1 MPSDVDIQEVNWDRL
16 VWTTDQGSV
25 LGQGSFGVVYLGALD
40 GSPVA
45 IKVVKPSVRTGSL
58 SDETNAEA
66 EASAMK
72 QHRREIHRLAAMRNP
87 YVIQYLGVF
96 RNPQSRALYIVTEY
110 LEGRSLHESMCRMRA
125 RNAVLDERSFLA
137 IAGQMVY
144 GLNHVHMQLYTHG
157 DIKPQNILLSAPLT
171 MTKDKSGAFTA
182 SFPQSAKV
190 KIADFG
196 LSKRLKGAKNVFLND
211 MTVATSEFGEGP
223 CGTYLYMA
231 PEVFGGV
238 AQLSDADAKAA
249 DIYAYGLIL
258 FELLSGVQS
267 WSLEGVR
274 NIMQLSWCVHEG
286 KRPSWGER
294 RSQINPKYID
304 LVERCWRHEPS
315 KRPNAGDVVVEI
327 KALSS
332 SFEDQSVEVVAQPTL
347 TAEATLSPS
356 PNATP
361 SSPRDERV
369 NVKPKASSSRLGND
383 SGRAT
388 PSLPPEIHGGDFPNR
403 HGEGAFA
410 ASTELKA
417 GDSQP
422 SRRRHGKCAQDE
434 LPQPVSRDPIAVQ
447 DKIPSNPVTIPKI
460 RRLHIVGTESQKL
473 EAPSKPTGSC
483 ASFHDDG
490 VRGEPS
496 EPTNDTY
503 ASTGVHVPPKN
514 NSATSAAPLQIGA
527 SDNLCPAR
535 LDTLND
541 VRMPQKEN
549 RHPSNAVENLRND
562 QAQPIDVL
570 EAGHDSH
577 GIDDSFL
584 GGVQVMRVQ
593 TFCLPTP
600 SPLQV
605 PQDPEGRATMGT
617 GSIEPNARPPSSQE
631 RRSGDDI
638 LNSFIQCGNSEVHVD
653 EDNEMPKCDVSDIGG
668 DYSLNE
674 ESKKRTLP
682 KVQGSST
689 VERNSAKDY
698 RNSSIGPIASDGG
711 AVRGL
716 PVVAELPLPLLQLEI
731 KEQSQWPMERIQLKP
746 KSRETPS
753 SETHNVRVDEERRFS
768 SNVARPQ
775 HQVVQ
780 SHLPR
785 SPSEGFSISPTGM
798 GNVVLS
804 PPPDP
809 NLNTHV
815 ESIRF
820 EDATIR
826 AQKERPLTTLTS
838 YQPYG
843 TMTGQGATA
852 PLLSETG
859 YGATGSTMLQT
870 PTMSKI
876 PTRLPGRPEH
886 STPGCH
892 NFENLMTKQCRLLVP
907 HSDMEEVC
915 HALRTPDAVKQ
926 LGVLWN
932 QGCTQAVAGALAQ
945 AHDLK
950 GGDFLSLTCDF
961 LGPHSSGKH
970 DPFVDMGLCTAI
982 GNISRNASD
991 SIKPQL
997 VLQALRVTVSTMF
1010 AYRTTF
1016 AKNELASVELYTSC
1030 NFALCNLLKVNN
1042 SIEDVKLRSDLAK
1055 WILYVISWKISDNGS
1070 ARGAQADTLCYE
1082 ATCAARNFM
1091 WRNEANAQAFTEETG
1106 VRDAQLIE
1114 SLIASMKQ
1122 FDWKGNGP
1130 LSEACLSAVAVAIT
1144 IPQHRKE
1151 FMNLQ
1156 GIALVLGAL
1165 HGRLDEVKKAKVGL
1179 SMITAL
1185 IVWSGNRM
1193 EERDILED
1201 VCVKDQV
1208 CVRLLKLLEVM
1219 QNPWRPNQTK
1229 LEALSIGYGTLLRCM
1244 ELGEQLHEKNLYETA
1259 VQMTSLTVK
1268 KLCTS
1273 SENGSGVLRARNDL
1287 CVQVCD
1293 VLQLLAREP
1302 RARLLLQQ
1310 ETSVYLKQ
1318 LMGDRGHDEAVIGCM
1333 RTTLNILEKSQ

>member
-1 MPSDVDIQEVNWDRL
+1 MPSDVDIQEVNRDRL
-16 VWTTDQGSV
+16 VWNTNQGSV
-25 LGQGSFGVVYLGALD
+25 LGQGSFGVVYLGAFD

-45 IKVVKPSVRTGSL
+45 IKVVKPSVRTANL

-66 EASAMK
+66 EASALK

-96 RNPQSRALYIVTEY
+96 RDPQSRALYIVTEY
-110 LEGRSLHESMCRMRA
+110 LEGRSLHESMCGMRV

-137 IAGQMVY
+137 IAGQMAY
-144 GLNHVHMQLYTHG
+144 GLNHVHLQLYTHG
-157 DIKPQNILLSAPLT
+157 DIKPQNILLSAPLA
-171 MTKDKSGAFTA
+171 MTKDESGAFAA
-182 SFPQSAKV
+182 SFPPSAKV

-196 LSKRLKGAKNVFLND
+196 LSKRLEGAKNVFVNG

-231 PEVFGGV
+231 PEAFGGV

-274 NIMQLSWCVHEG
+274 NPIQLYKFVHEG

-294 RSQINPKYID
+294 RSQIDPKYID
-304 LVERCWRHEPS
+304 LVERCWRHEAS
-315 KRPNAGDVVVEI
+315 ERPNAGDIVVEI
-327 KALSS
+327 KALSR
-332 SFEDQSVEVVAQPTL
+332 SFEAQSVEVVAQPAL
-347 TAEATLSPS
+347 TAKATLSPS

-361 SSPRDERV
+361 SSPRAEGI
-369 NVKPKASSSRLGND
+369 NVKPKTSSSLLGND
-383 SGRAT
+383 NGRPT
-388 PSLPPEIHGGDFPNR
+388 RSLPPEIHGGDVPNK
-403 HGEGAFA
+403 HDEGAFA
-410 ASTELKA
+410 TSTELKA
-417 GDSQP
+417 GDFQP
-422 SRRRHGKCAQDE
+422 SRRGHGKYAQDE
-434 LPQPVSRDPIAVQ
+434 LPQPVSRDPTAVQ
-447 DKIPSNPVTIPKI
+447 DKIPSNPVKIPKI
-460 RRLHIVGTESQKL
+460 PRLHIVGTESQKL
-473 EAPSKPTGSC
+473 EAPSKPTGSR
-483 ASFHDDG
+483 ASFRDDG

-503 ASTGVHVPPKN
+503 ASTGAHVPPKN
-514 NSATSAAPLQIGA
+514 NSATSTAPQQMGA

-535 LDTLND
+535 LDMLSD
-541 VRMPQKEN
+541 VRMPQEEN
-549 RHPSNAVENLRND
+549 RHPSNAVENLQND

-577 GIDDSFL
+577 AIDESFV

-593 TFCLPTP
+593 TVCLPTP

-617 GSIEPNARPPSSQE
+617 GSIEPNARSPSSQE
-631 RRSGDDI
+631 RRSGDDL
-638 LNSFIQCGNSEVHVD
+638 LNSFLQCGISEVQVD
-653 EDNEMPKCDVSDIGG
+653 ENNEMPKSDVSDIGG
-668 DYSLNE
+668 DYSSNE

-682 KVQGSST
+682 EVQGPSI
-689 VERNSAKDY
+689 VERNSAKDHK
-698 RNSSIGPIASDGG
+698 NNTIAPIASDRG
-711 AVRGL
+711 AVHGL
-716 PVVAELPLPLLQLEI
+716 PVVAELPLPLLQHEI
-731 KEQSQWPMERIQLKP
+731 KEQSQSPVEWIPLKP
-746 KSRETPS
+746 KSRETRS
-753 SETHNVRVDEERRFS
+753 SEIHNVRVDEERRFS
-768 SNVARPQ
+768 SNVAMPQ

-780 SHLPR
+780 SHLPM
-785 SPSEGFSISPTGM
+785 SPGERFSISPTAM

-809 NLNTHV
+809 NSNIHV
-815 ESIRF
+815 ESFRF
-820 EDATIR
+820 EDASIR
-826 AQKERPLTTLTS
+826 AQRERPLTALTS

-870 PTMSKI
+870 PMMSKI
-876 PTRLPGRPEH
+876 PTRLPERPEH
-886 STPGCH
+886 GTPGCH
-892 NFENLMTKQCRLLVP
+892 NFENLMTKQCRLPIP
-907 HSDMEEVC
+907 HSDMEEVF

-926 LGVLWN
+926 LRVLWN
-932 QGCTQAVAGALAQ
+932 QGCTQTVAGALAQ
-945 AHDLK
+945 ARDLK
-950 GGDFLSLTCDF
+950 GGDILSLTCDF
-961 LGPHSSGKH
+961 LGPHSSCKH
-970 DPFVDMGLCTAI
+970 DPFVDKGLCTAI

-991 SIKPQL
+991 GIEAQL

-1010 AYRTTF
+1010 AYRTSF

-1042 SIEDVKLRSDLAK
+1042 IIEDVKLRSDLAK
-1055 WILYVISWKISDNGS
+1055 WILYVISWKISDNS
-1070 ARGAQADTLCYE
+1070 LARGAQADTLCYE

-1091 WRNEANAQAFTEETG
+1091 WMNEANAQAFTEETG

-1122 FDWKGNGP
+1122 FDWKGSVP
-1130 LSEACLSAVAVAIT
+1130 LLEACLSAVAVAIT

-1151 FMNLQ
+1151 FMSLQ
-1156 GIALVLGAL
+1156 GIALVLDAL
-1165 HGRLDEVKKAKVGL
+1165 HRRLDEVKKAKLGL

-1185 IVWSGNRM
+1185 IASSGNRT
-1193 EERDILED
+1193 EEREILED

-1208 CVRLLKLLEVM
+1208 CFRLLKLLEGM
-1219 QNPWRPNQTK
+1219 QQPWIPNQTK
-1229 LEALSIGYGTLLRCM
+1229 LETLSIGYGTLLRCM
-1244 ELGEQLHEKNLYETA
+1244 DLGEQIHDRELYETA
-1259 VQMTSLTVK
+1259 VRMTSLTMER
-1268 KLCTS
+1268 LCMF
-1273 SENGSGVLRARNDL
+1273 SETDSGLLRAWNRL
-1287 CVQVCD
+1287 CVRVCA

-1310 ETSVYLKQ
+1310 ETNVYLKQ
-1318 LMGDRGHDEAVIGCM
+1318 LMEDRGQDEAVISCM